1 MTDEL
6 YTLAEIARIIDIPE
20 STCRYYHGKFAEF
33 LPAIGKGKRKKYR
46 QDAVNILRFISDNL
60 RNGSTLAEVTELLSK
75 QFQKVIDIAATSA
88 ILQQDKNLPE
98 ALPCTQFVDIAAIQ
112 PLIQHLRE
120 ALTVISAYK
129 SDNNEI
135 KEQLQQLRQELQQS
149 QQRDKELAEARATL
163 TRANS
168 ELKKMVE
175 VKQDAENKARALI
188 DKQAIIEAKER
199 EVEALR
205 EENEHLRKPWFLR
218 WLKRKI

>member
-1 MTDEL
+1 MDEL

-75 QFQKVIDIAATSA
+75 QFQKVIDIAATSTT
-88 ILQQDKNLPE
+88 LQQDKNLPE
-98 ALPCTQFVDIAAIQ
+98 VIPCTQLIDVAAIQ
-112 PLIQHLRE
+112 PLIQQLRE
-120 ALTVISAYK
+120 ALIVISTYK

-149 QQRDKELAEARATL
+149 QQRDHELEEARITITKARSELQNLLQIKQDAEQKTKMVIDQQAALQQREKELAEIRAELERARVPWY
-163 TRANS
+163 
-168 ELKKMVE
+168 KKLFR
-175 VKQDAENKARALI
+175 NK
-188 DKQAIIEAKER
+188 
-199 EVEALR
+199 
-205 EENEHLRKPWFLR
+205 
-218 WLKRKI
+218 